1 MKRFALLAIVALSL
15 SGCYQQLEVVDL
27 DGFSNVEITLRGMK
41 SDMQVEVYNPN
52 FMSVEIV
59 DADVVLKMG
68 EVEAGDV
75 TLVERVKLAAGDTA
89 VVNLKVATRKGA
101 LGQVFKRGS
110 MLFSADGVI
119 VGKAWGM
126 KMEIPVHHEQDLSE

>member
-1 MKRFALLAIVALSL
+1 MRKFALLAIVAISF
-15 SGCYQQLEVVDL
+15 SGCYQQLEVIDI

-59 DADVVLKMG
+59 DAEVVLKLG

-75 TLVERVKLAAGDTA
+75 TLMERVKLAAGDTV
-89 VVNLKVATRKGA
+89 VVNLKVATRQGA
-101 LGQVFKRGS
+101 LGQLLKRGS
-110 MLFSADGVI
+110 MLFTADGVI

>member
-1 MKRFALLAIVALSL
+1 MRKFVLFAIVAISL
-15 SGCYQQLEVVDL
+15 SGCYQQLEVIDL

-52 FMSVEIV
+52 IMSVEII
-59 DADVVLKMG
+59 DADVVLKLG

-75 TLVERVKLAAGDTA
+75 TLMERVKLVAGDTA
-89 VVNLKVATRKGA
+89 VVNLKVATRQGA
-101 LGQVFKRGS
+101 LGQVLKRGS
-110 MLFSADGVI
+110 MLFTADGVI

-126 KMEIPVHHEQDLSE
+126 KIEIPVHHEQDLSE